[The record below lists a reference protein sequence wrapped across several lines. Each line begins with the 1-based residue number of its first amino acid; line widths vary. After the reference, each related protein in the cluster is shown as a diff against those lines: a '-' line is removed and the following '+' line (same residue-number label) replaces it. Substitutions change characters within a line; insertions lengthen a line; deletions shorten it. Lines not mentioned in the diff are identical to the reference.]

1 MSTEQQLF
9 VESLASVGVETRRV
23 PPADIADAI
32 EDLLVDDTVAVA
44 LERDDISLPDTV
56 TIDPTPAE
64 LQAARTGIT
73 PAAFAIADYG
83 SIVLPSTAA
92 GSELVSLYVDRH
104 IAIVDETDVVS
115 DMERAF
121 DRFGRDVPDAY
132 GSAIIATGP
141 SATADMGSLVTG
153 AHGPSDVGVI
163 VVGD

>member
-1 MSTEQQLF
+1 MSTEQQQF
-9 VESLASVGVETRRV
+9 AESLVGNDIETRRV
-23 PPADIADAI
+23 PPADIGDAI
-32 EDLLVDDTVAVA
+32 KELRAGDTVAVA
-44 LERDDISLPDTV
+44 FDRDDVSLPNTV

-64 LQAARTGIT
+64 LKTAQTGVT

-104 IAIVDETDVVS
+104 IAIVDETDIVS

-121 DRFGRDVPDAY
+121 DRFGREMPDAY

-153 AHGPSDVGVI
+153 AHGPSDVGVVI
-163 VVGD
+163 VED